1 MITRTQNGSMLLNR
15 INHEPSNDSAEGSCN
30 SLFKPK
36 TLKRKNLKHL
46 TLESS
51 CSSSSSSP
59 DEIPKGFSNGN
70 GPTLS
75 LMLEKLP
82 VREEISPISRDTSF
96 QTVSFLQGSS
106 STSDISSIVSGT
118 TPTTRDAPMSLT
130 PTGVSMMQQ
139 ETDETAT
146 LTTQIARL
154 SLTPENGIQLE
165 NLVRLSKI
173 GAGNSGTVVKT
184 LHVPD
189 SRIIAKKTIPVEN
202 KEVLKNQLVR
212 ELTIMKNVSA
222 HDNIVGFYGAFYNPS
237 TTNEI
242 VILMEYMDCGSLDKI
257 LSVYRSDCHR
267 KNVSISCK
275 TSWFNEMPLSR
286 ISFCVLNGLIYLYDC
301 YKIIH
306 RDIKPSN
313 ILINSK
319 GDVKICDFGVSTTLI
334 NSLAD
339 TFVGTSTYMSPE
351 RIQGGRYTTKGDV
364 WSLGLM
370 IIELSSG
377 EFPLGGHH
385 DTPEGILDLLQRI
398 VNEPAPKLSKN
409 EHYSIEMTDF
419 VNRCCIKEERGRSS
433 LKELICHDFI
443 CKYNNRDTIAKEFR
457 HWCKKVKKRIKE
469 DKMIRREETERSKI
483 EKRQLEKAALAVT
496 AARSSSTRR

>member
-1 MITRTQNGSMLLNR
+1 MAVELLSQ
-15 INHEPSNDSAEGSCN
+15 EVSGGPDTSN
-30 SLFKPK
+30 LFRPK

-46 TLESS
+46 TLQPAASGDD
-51 CSSSSSSP
+51 SP
-59 DEIPKGFSNGN
+59 KAGSTSPLEGSVGSNVTRKQ
-70 GPTLS
+70 PTLEAIAS
-75 LMLEKLP
+75 LN
-82 VREEISPISRDTSF
+82 RDTS
-96 QTVSFLQGSS
+96 LQSISVLPGSS
-106 STSDISSIVSGT
+106 SASDMSSITSGT
-118 TPTTRDAPMSLT
+118 TPTMPMAM
-130 PTGVSMMQQ
+130 GAAVSVSAANVGSGMPQNH
-139 ETDETAT
+139 DETAT

-189 SRIIAKKTIPVEN
+189 SSIIAKKTIPVEN

-212 ELTIMKNVSA
+212 ELTIMKNVKA
-222 HDNIVGFYGAFYNPS
+222 HDNIVGFYGAFYDPS

-257 LSVYRSDCHR
+257 LTVYRSDCQR
-267 KNVSISCK
+267 KNLPISCK
-275 TSWFNEMPLSR
+275 TSWFNEMTLSR
-286 ISFCVLNGLIYLYDC
+286 ISYCVLNGLIYLYDN

-313 ILINSK
+313 ILISSK
-319 GDVKICDFGVSTTLI
+319 GSVKICDFGVSTTLI

-370 IIELSSG
+370 IIELSTG

-398 VNEPAPKLSKN
+398 VNEPAPRLPKH
-409 EHYSIEMTDF
+409 EHFSIQMTDF

-443 CKYNNRDTIAKEFR
+443 CKYNTRDTIAKEFR

-469 DKMIRREETERSKI
+469 DKMIKREESERNKA

-496 AARSSSTRR
+496 AARSSGSVRR

>member
-1 MITRTQNGSMLLNR
+1 M
-15 INHEPSNDSAEGSCN
+15 NHGPSDESASAEASS
-30 SLFKPK
+30 SLFKPR

-51 CSSSSSSP
+51 SSTG
-59 DEIPKGFSNGN
+59 EIPKSLDINSDDL
-70 GPTLS
+70 LS
-75 LMLEKLP
+75 PLMKLLP
-82 VREEISPISRDTSF
+82 ARENISPISRDTSF
-96 QTVSFLQGSS
+96 QTISHLQGSS
-106 STSDISSIVSGT
+106 STSDLSSITSGT
-118 TPTTRDAPMSLT
+118 TPTTRDAPAPFAL
-130 PTGVSMMQQ
+130 TGVSMTQQ
-139 ETDETAT
+139 DTDETVT

-222 HDNIVGFYGAFYNPS
+222 HDNIVGFFGAFYNPS

-267 KNVSISCK
+267 KNLPVSCR

-286 ISFCVLNGLIYLYDC
+286 ISFSVLNGLIYLYDS

-398 VNEPAPKLSKN
+398 VNEPAPKLPKT
-409 EHYSIEMTDF
+409 EHFSIELTDF

-433 LKELICHDFI
+433 LKELICHDFV

-457 HWCKKVKKRIKE
+457 HWSKKVKKRIKE
-469 DKMIRREETERSKI
+469 DKAIRREETERNKI

-496 AARSSSTRR
+496 AARSSGTRR